1 MTSKPLV
8 GAVALLAIAS
18 LYVPA
23 PAESTTVPRTVLVE
37 EFGWAS

>member
-8 GAVALLAIAS
+8 RAVALFALAS

-23 PAESTTVPRTVLVE
+23 PAGSTTVPRTVLVE
-37 EFGWAS
+37 ETGWAT

>member
-1 MTSKPLV
+1 MTRKRLV
-8 GAVALLAIAS
+8 RAVALLALAS

-37 EFGWAS
+37 EFGWAT